1 MEGYE
6 LLGFVGILKECLK
19 ILSKNGKLMATIT
32 TISILLNSLLFFTNI
47 FFTNPA
53 VRNLIAKETLLS
65 FMNNPN
71 SSDISKLFID
81 IMRDIQ
87 IIIKVQLT
95 FMLPSLIVSLFSM
108 ASFVLASAVACC
120 GKTLSFKDL
129 LKRLAKPCLRALVTV
144 FHLKV
149 FFIGYF
155 FLFSAILISLGI
167 TCIDHPLVLLPIV
180 LTLGVF
186 SSIFLI
192 YLMVVWELGSVISV
206 IEENC
211 YGIEALGKASELVK
225 GKRLL
230 GFALNFL
237 FTLIMALVGR
247 CFPMIQNDQK
257 WVSTHIVIG
266 FLLIGFNGL
275 AMMLLYMSFTVLYFQ
290 CKKIHGEE
298 IELQGS
304 LEYSKIPSNHLVA
317 EDLP

>member
-1 MEGYE
+1 MYGSAMEGYE

-65 FMNNPN
+65 FTNNPN

-81 IMRDIQ
+81 IMREIQ
-87 IIIKVQLT
+87 IIIKVQSI

-120 GKTLSFKDL
+120 
-129 LKRLAKPCLRALVTV
+129 
-144 FHLKV
+144 
-149 FFIGYF
+149 
-155 FLFSAILISLGI
+155 
-167 TCIDHPLVLLPIV
+167 
-180 LTLGVF
+180 
-186 SSIFLI
+186 
-192 YLMVVWELGSVISV
+192 V
-206 IEENC
+206 IEENS

-237 FTLIMALVGR
+237 FTLIMALVG
-247 CFPMIQNDQK
+247 CGFTMIRNDQK
-257 WVSTHIVIG
+257 WVSTHIVIV

-304 LEYSKIPSNHLVA
+304 LEYSKIPSNHLIV

>member
-1 MEGYE
+1 MYGSAMEGYE

-47 FFTNPA
+47 FFTNLA

-65 FMNNPN
+65 FTTNPN

-81 IMRDIQ
+81 IMREIQ

-120 GKTLSFKDL
+120 
-129 LKRLAKPCLRALVTV
+129 
-144 FHLKV
+144 
-149 FFIGYF
+149 GYF

-237 FTLIMALVGR
+237 FTLIMALEV
-247 CFPMIQNDQK
+247 CSFTMIRNDQK
-257 WVSTHIVIG
+257 WVSTHIVIV